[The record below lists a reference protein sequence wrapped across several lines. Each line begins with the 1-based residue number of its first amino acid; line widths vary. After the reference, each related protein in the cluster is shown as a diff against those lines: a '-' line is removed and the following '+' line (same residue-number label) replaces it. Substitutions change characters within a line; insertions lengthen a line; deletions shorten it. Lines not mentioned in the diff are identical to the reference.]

1 MKSKSKKDEVK
12 AKIKTKVS
20 EVELTPNP
28 SFLIQALRCI
38 GYPLETALADIIDNS
53 ISARASRIS
62 IQYRWNGGEPWLA
75 ILDDGSGMSSVN
87 LREALRFGGRSSP
100 SDARAS
106 NDLGRFG
113 LGLKTASLSQ
123 CRQVTVVSK
132 FNGQINALEWDVDA
146 LSTLAN
152 RGWVANQPSVFQLK
166 SDNSISGIIT
176 TLEGLDSGTAVI
188 WRKIDGLVSNSVPGI
203 SETHFSS
210 AMSRAQEHIRTVFH
224 RFLFPDMEND
234 KALEIDFNGTV
245 LEAFDPFGKSSPS
258 RQELPEEII
267 QINGEHILVQP
278 FILPHYSKSPRQEYD
293 KLAGEDGYLHNQG
306 FYIYRNKRLIFKGSW
321 FRLVART
328 ELTKLVRVRV
338 DFPNTLDHLW
348 QLDVKKS
355 QAQPPK
361 VVLDE
366 LKRFIDKAT
375 ERGKLT
381 YIRRAARLSESVVPV
396 WRRDFSEGKVAYTI
410 NPEHPFVRNLID
422 NERGEID
429 HKKLAVLHVI
439 AEAFPREAFHADS
452 NTDKIEF
459 TESAGESERISVVR
473 EFVLALRNSGYDL
486 DAARQSVAK
495 AQMPISEEIL
505 REILREEF
513 YG

>member
-1 MKSKSKKDEVK
+1 MKRKADKDKVK
-12 AKIKTKVS
+12 AQRKLSAT
-20 EVELTPNP
+20 EVELPPNP
-28 SFLIQALRCI
+28 SFLIQSLRRI
-38 GYPLETALADIIDNS
+38 GYTLDTALADIIDNS
-53 ISARASRIS
+53 IAAGASRIS

-75 ILDDGSGMSSVN
+75 ILDDGCGMSSAN
-87 LREALRFGGRSSP
+87 LREALRFGGHSSP
-100 SDARAS
+100 SDARAV

-123 CRQVTVVSK
+123 CRRLTVVSK
-132 FNGQINALEWDVDA
+132 CDGKTNALEWDVDA
-146 LSTLAN
+146 LSSSGN
-152 RGWVANQPSVFQLK
+152 RGWVANMPSFAQLQ
-166 SDNSISGIIT
+166 SDNSISGIFT
-176 TLEGLDSGTAVI
+176 TLDGLDSGTAVV
-188 WRKIDGLVSNSVPGI
+188 WRKIDGLVSNSEAHI
-203 SETHFSS
+203 SDTHFSS
-210 AMSRAQEHIRTVFH
+210 ALSRAQEHIRTVFH
-224 RFLFPDMEND
+224 RFIFPDMESE

-278 FILPHYSKSPRQEYD
+278 FVLPHFSKSPKQEYE

-338 DFPNTLDHLW
+338 DVPNTLDHLW

-366 LKRFIDKAT
+366 LKRFIEKAA

-381 YIRRAARLSESVVPV
+381 YIRRASRVPENVVPI
-396 WRRDFSEGKVAYTI
+396 WRRDFSDGQVAYTI
-410 NPEHPFVRNLID
+410 NAEHPFAKTLVENEQGDID
-422 NERGEID
+422 PR
-429 HKKLAVLHVI
+429 KLAALRVI

-452 NTDKIEF
+452 NTDRIEF
-459 TESAGESERISVVR
+459 TPSANLTEKKEVVR
-473 EFVLALRNSGYDL
+473 GFVEALRKAGFGE
-486 DAARQSVAK
+486 AEVRESVRRT
-495 AQMPISEEIL
+495 QMPLGDDDVNEVI
-505 REILREEF
+505 RKEF